1 MVIVAGVGPGNP
13 KYMISEV
20 AELVENME
28 NVVAFGRV
36 SKGLNEIRDDIK
48 SVVKVSELNDLINEY
63 DDLLILASGDPEFY
77 GVTDYLK
84 RSGIAIDRVVP
95 GISSFQYLMCKLQK
109 SWQNANLFSLH
120 GRDYELSEVLNNEMN
135 ICLTDS
141 INTPNSISKSLY
153 ELGARGSITAG
164 YNLSYDDEL
173 IISKKIGDTLDD
185 ISALAVVVIEIEMD

>member
-1 MVIVAGVGPGNP
+1 MVAGVGPGNP

-84 RSGIAIDRVVP
+84 RSGIVIDRVVP

-109 SWQNANLFSLH
+109 SWQNTNLFSLH